1 MKTFLFFMTSLLV
14 SVPVLA
20 QKPCLEAINCKRQL
34 LVAQNHLVYYSN
46 YEISKINKRITKAVI
61 VVHGTLRD
69 GDNYFNNMVKVA
81 TNNQKINETLI
92 ISPHF
97 KRSDDEKDDKEV
109 FWGRRWYQKWKYGYK
124 SQDIDQ
130 ISSFELIDILIK
142 KLKAHGI
149 KSVVITGH
157 SAGGQ
162 FTQRYAISTQ
172 IDKEIDITFA
182 PSNPSS
188 YMFLHDNRYQ
198 FINSNYKAVNPIDCK
213 EFNEYIYGPINRAEY
228 LQKLTVKELQEN
240 YAKKDVVYLMGE
252 NDHDTDYLDESCEAN
267 LQGKDRFDRAQNF
280 NYYVNKHFKNNNHSF
295 VSVPAVG
302 HDSYKIY
309 NSLEGQSV
317 LFDIK
322 KQMSSNILYK
332 KIGNDKNK
340 ETTQTSLS
348 VLLGG
353 GKNETNGF
361 RHFLNAAGGGD
372 IVVLTG
378 KGYLNNRYTHDIWK
392 MAEEFKIKIDS
403 VESIALL
410 NKNASNE
417 EFVLEKIRN
426 AEAIFFTGGD
436 QSKYID
442 RIKNSELQTLLQ
454 KKINTGVAIAGTSA
468 GLAIMGEYIFSA
480 VRGGITSLRALKNP
494 LSKIISIESNFL
506 NIPGTENIITD
517 THFSNRNREGRLL
530 SFMYRTQR
538 DYNLKSIVG
547 LGIDEQTSLTIFS
560 NGDTMAQGLGNVI
573 AYKSNKSISTNT
585 RKGLNYKNIVR
596 TVLEKDKTLNSIK
609 SYELLK
615 SDMISVTNGNL

>member
-20 QKPCLEAINCKRQL
+20 QKPCLKAINCKRQL
-34 LVAQNHLVYYSN
+34 VVAQNHLVYYSN

-69 GDNYFNNMVKVA
+69 GDNYFNNMIKVA
-81 TNNQKINETLI
+81 SNNQKINETLI

-97 KRSDDEKDDKEV
+97 KRSDDEKDDKEF

-124 SQDIDQ
+124 SQDMDQ
-130 ISSFELIDILIK
+130 VSSFELIDILIK

-188 YMFLHDNRYQ
+188 YMFLHDYRYK
-198 FINSNYKAVNPIDCK
+198 FINSNYKAVTPIDCK
-213 EFNEYIYGPINRAEY
+213 AFNEYIYGPINRAEY

-240 YAKKDVVYLMGE
+240 YAKKNVVYLMGE

-280 NYYVNKHFKNNNHSF
+280 NYYVNKHFTNNSHSF
-295 VSVPAVG
+295 VSVPGVG

-309 NSLEGQSV
+309 NSIEGQSV

-322 KQMSSNILYK
+322 RQLSANILYT
-332 KIGNDKNK
+332 KIGYYKNTH
-340 ETTQTSLS
+340 TTQTSLA

-361 RHFLNAAGGGD
+361 RNFLNAAGGGD

-378 KGYLNNRYTHDIWK
+378 KGYLNHRYTHDLWK

-436 QSKYID
+436 QSKYLH
-442 RIKNSELQTLLQ
+442 RIKNTKLHAILKNRVNS
-454 KKINTGVAIAGTSA
+454 GVAIAGTSA
-468 GLAIMGEYIFSA
+468 GLAIMGDYIFTA
-480 VRGGITSLRALKNP
+480 AHGGIRSQTALKNP

-530 SFMYRTQR
+530 SFMYRAQL
-538 DYNLKSIVG
+538 DNNLANLIG
-547 LGIDEQTSLTIFS
+547 IGIDEQTSLTIFS
-560 NGDTMAQGLGNVI
+560 NGNTMAQGIGNVI
-573 AYKSNKSISTNT
+573 AYKSNKSVSTNT
-585 RKGLNYKNIVR
+585 RTGLNYTNIKR
-596 TVLEKDKTLNSIK
+596 TVLEKDKILNSIK
-609 SYELLK
+609 FYELLK
-615 SDMISVTNGNL
+615 SDIISVIDGNL

>member
-20 QKPCLEAINCKRQL
+20 QKPCLKAINCKRQL
-34 LVAQNHLVYYSN
+34 VVAQNHLVYYSN

-69 GDNYFNNMVKVA
+69 GDNYFNNMIKVA
-81 TNNQKINETLI
+81 SNNQKINETLI

-97 KRSDDEKDDKEV
+97 KRSDDEKDDKEF

-124 SQDIDQ
+124 SQDMDQ
-130 ISSFELIDILIK
+130 VSSFELIDILIK

-188 YMFLHDNRYQ
+188 YMFLHDYRYK
-198 FINSNYKAVNPIDCK
+198 FINSNYKAVTPIDCK

-240 YAKKDVVYLMGE
+240 YAKKEVVYLMGE

-267 LQGKDRFDRAQNF
+267 LQGKDRFDRALNF
-280 NYYVNKHFKNNNHSF
+280 NYYVNKHFTNNNHNF
-295 VSVPAVG
+295 VSVPGVG

-309 NSLEGQSV
+309 NSIEGQSV

-322 KQMSSNILYK
+322 RQLSANILYT
-332 KIGNDKNK
+332 KIGNYKNTD
-340 ETTQTSLS
+340 TTQTSLA

-361 RHFLNAAGGGD
+361 RNFLNAAGGGD

-378 KGYLNNRYTHDIWK
+378 KGYLNHRYTHDLWK

-436 QSKYID
+436 QSKYLN
-442 RIKNSELQTLLQ
+442 RIKNTKLHAIL
-454 KKINTGVAIAGTSA
+454 KNKINSGVAIAGTSA
-468 GLAIMGEYIFSA
+468 GLAIMGDYIFTA
-480 VRGGITSLRALKNP
+480 VHGGIRSQTALKNP

-530 SFMYRTQR
+530 SFMYRAQL
-538 DYNLKSIVG
+538 DNNLANLIG
-547 LGIDEQTSLTIFS
+547 IGIDEQTSLTIFS
-560 NGDTMAQGLGNVI
+560 NGNTMAQGIGNVI
-573 AYKSNKSISTNT
+573 AYKSNKSVSTNT
-585 RKGLNYKNIVR
+585 RTGLNYTNIKR

-615 SDMISVTNGNL
+615 SDIISVIDGNL